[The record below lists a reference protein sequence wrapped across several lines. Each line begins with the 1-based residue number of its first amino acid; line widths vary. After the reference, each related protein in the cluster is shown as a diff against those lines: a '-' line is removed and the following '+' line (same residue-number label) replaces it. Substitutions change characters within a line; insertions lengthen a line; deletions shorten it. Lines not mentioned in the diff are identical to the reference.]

1 MVVGDFAIELDTV
14 VIGAGPG
21 GYVAAI
27 RAAQLGQKVAVIERE
42 YIGGVCLNVGCI
54 PSKALIAAGHH
65 YQEALD
71 SQMFGV
77 NTEGVTLDFAKTQDW
92 KDNGVVNKLTTGVS
106 FLLKK
111 NKVEVITGS
120 AFFVDDHTLRVINGD
135 SAQTYSFNN
144 AIVATG
150 SRPIEIKGFKFG
162 GRILDST
169 GGLALKE
176 VPKKF
181 VIIGGG
187 VIGAELGGA
196 YANLGAEVTIL
207 EGSPQILPTFEKD
220 MVKLVEDDFKKKG
233 ITVITKAMAKEAI
246 DNGDSVTVKYEVDGK
261 EQSVVADYV
270 MVTVG
275 RRPNTDDMG
284 LEQAGVE
291 IGERGLIPVDAQGRT
306 NVKNIYAIGDIVPGA
321 ALAHKASYEAKI
333 AAEAIS
339 GKKVAV
345 DYKAM
350 PAVAFTDPE
359 LATVGMT
366 IAEAKEAGL
375 NAKSYKFPL
384 SGNGRAISLGKT
396 EGFVRLVTTVED
408 NVIVGA
414 QVAGVGASDMIS
426 ELSLAVE
433 SGMNA
438 EDIALTIHPH
448 PSLGE
453 VVMDTAELALGLPIH
468 I

>member
-1 MVVGDFAIELDTV
+1 MVVGDFAIELDTI

-27 RAAQLGQKVAVIERE
+27 RAAEMGQKVAIIERE

-65 YQEALD
+65 YRESLD
-71 SQMFGV
+71 STLFGV
-77 NTEGVTLDFAKTQDW
+77 SSKEVTLDFEKTQEW
-92 KDNGVVNKLTTGVS
+92 KQKEVVNKLTGGVG

-111 NKVEVITGS
+111 HQVEILEGE
-120 AFFVDDHTLRVINGD
+120 AFFVDDHTLRVIHPD

-144 AIVATG
+144 AIIATG
-150 SRPIEIKGFKFG
+150 SRPIEIPGFKFG
-162 GRILDST
+162 GRVLDST
-169 GGLALKE
+169 GGLGLKE

-196 YANLGAEVTIL
+196 YANLGADVTIL
-207 EGSPQILPTFEKD
+207 EGTSSILPTFEKD
-220 MVKLVEDDFKKKG
+220 MVGLVLNEFKQKG
-233 ITVITKAMAKEAI
+233 MTIVTSAMAKEAV
-246 DNGDSVTVKYEVDGK
+246 DNGDSVTVRYEVDGK
-261 EQSVVADYV
+261 EQSITADYV

-275 RRPNTDDMG
+275 RRPNTDDLG

-291 IGERGLIPVDAQGRT
+291 VGERGLIHVDEQGRT
-306 NVKNIYAIGDIVPGA
+306 NIPSIYAIGDIVPGA

-350 PAVAFTDPE
+350 PSVAFTDPE

-366 IAEAKEAGL
+366 ITEAKEAGL
-375 NAKSYKFPL
+375 EATAYKFPF
-384 SGNGRAISLGKT
+384 SGNGRALSLGQP
-396 EGFVRLVTTVED
+396 EGFIRLVTTNEEKT
-408 NVIVGA
+408 IIGA
-414 QVAGVGASDMIS
+414 QIGGVGASDMIS
-426 ELSLAVE
+426 ELTLAVE

-453 VVMDTAELALGLPIH
+453 ITMDVSELALGLPIH

>member
-1 MVVGDFAIELDTV
+1 
-14 VIGAGPG
+14 
-21 GYVAAI
+21 
-27 RAAQLGQKVAVIERE
+27 
-42 YIGGVCLNVGCI
+42 GGVCLNVGCI
-54 PSKALIAAGHH
+54 PSKALISAGHH
-65 YQEALD
+65 FQESLD
-71 SQMFGV
+71 STMFGV
-77 NTEGVTLDFAKTQDW
+77 TAENVSLDFTKTQEW
-92 KDNGVVNKLTTGVS
+92 KDNGVVNKLTSGIS
-106 FLLKK
+106 MLLKK
-111 NKVEVITGS
+111 NKVEVLEGE
-120 AFFVDDHTLRVINGD
+120 AFFVDDHTLRVMHPD

-144 AIVATG
+144 AIIATG

-162 GRILDST
+162 GRVLDST
-169 GGLALKE
+169 GGLNLKE

-196 YANLGAEVTIL
+196 YANLGSEVTIL
-207 EGSPQILPTFEKD
+207 EGSPQILPTYEKD
-220 MVKLVEDDFKKKG
+220 MVKLVETEFKNKG
-233 ITVITKAMAKEAI
+233 IQVVTKAMAKEAV

-261 EQSVVADYV
+261 EESVTADYV

-275 RRPNTDDMG
+275 RRPNTNDMG

-291 IGERGLIPVDAQGRT
+291 IGERGLITVDKQGRT
-306 NVKNIYAIGDIVPGA
+306 NVKNIFAIGDIVPGA

-366 IAEAKEAGL
+366 IAEAKDAGL
-375 NAKSYKFPL
+375 EAKAFKFPFA
-384 SGNGRAISLGKT
+384 GNGRALSLGKT
-396 EGFVRLVTTVED
+396 EGFIRLVTTVED
-408 NVIVGA
+408 NVLIGA
-414 QVAGVGASDMIS
+414 QIAGVSASDIVS
-426 ELSLAVE
+426 ELALAIE

-438 EDIALTIHPH
+438 EDISLTIHPH

-453 VVMDTAELALGLPIH
+453 IVMDASELALGLPIH
-468 I
+468 A

>member
-27 RAAQLGQKVAVIERE
+27 RAAQLGQKVAIVERE

-54 PSKALIAAGHH
+54 PSKALISAGHH
-65 YQEALD
+65 FQESLD
-71 SQMFGV
+71 STMFGV
-77 NTEGVTLDFAKTQDW
+77 TAENVSLDFTKTQEW
-92 KDNGVVNKLTTGVS
+92 KDNGVVNKLTSGIS
-106 FLLKK
+106 MLLKK
-111 NKVEVITGS
+111 NKVEVLEGE
-120 AFFVDDHTLRVINGD
+120 AFFVDDHTLRVMHPD

-144 AIVATG
+144 AIIATG

-162 GRILDST
+162 GRVLDST
-169 GGLALKE
+169 GGLNLKE

-196 YANLGAEVTIL
+196 YANLGSEVTIL
-207 EGSPQILPTFEKD
+207 EGSPQILPTYEKD
-220 MVKLVEDDFKKKG
+220 MVKLVETEFKNKG
-233 ITVITKAMAKEAI
+233 IQVVTKAMAKEAV

-261 EQSVVADYV
+261 EESVTADYV

-275 RRPNTDDMG
+275 RRPNTNDMG

-291 IGERGLIPVDAQGRT
+291 IGERGLITVDKQGRT
-306 NVKNIYAIGDIVPGA
+306 NMKNIFAIGDIVPGA

-366 IAEAKEAGL
+366 IAEAKDAGL
-375 NAKSYKFPL
+375 EAKAFKFPFA
-384 SGNGRAISLGKT
+384 GNGRALSLGKT
-396 EGFVRLVTTVED
+396 EGFIRLVTTVED
-408 NVIVGA
+408 NVLIGA
-414 QVAGVGASDMIS
+414 QIAGVSASDIVS
-426 ELSLAVE
+426 ELALAIE

-438 EDIALTIHPH
+438 EDISLTIHPH

-453 VVMDTAELALGLPIH
+453 IVMDASELALGLPIH
-468 I
+468 A

>member
-1 MVVGDFAIELDTV
+1 M
-14 VIGAGPG
+14 
-21 GYVAAI
+21 
-27 RAAQLGQKVAVIERE
+27 
-42 YIGGVCLNVGCI
+42 
-54 PSKALIAAGHH
+54 
-65 YQEALD
+65 
-71 SQMFGV
+71 
-77 NTEGVTLDFAKTQDW
+77 
-92 KDNGVVNKLTTGVS
+92 
-106 FLLKK
+106 
-111 NKVEVITGS
+111 
-120 AFFVDDHTLRVINGD
+120 
-135 SAQTYSFNN
+135 
-144 AIVATG
+144 
-150 SRPIEIKGFKFG
+150 
-162 GRILDST
+162 
-169 GGLALKE
+169 
-176 VPKKF
+176 PKKF